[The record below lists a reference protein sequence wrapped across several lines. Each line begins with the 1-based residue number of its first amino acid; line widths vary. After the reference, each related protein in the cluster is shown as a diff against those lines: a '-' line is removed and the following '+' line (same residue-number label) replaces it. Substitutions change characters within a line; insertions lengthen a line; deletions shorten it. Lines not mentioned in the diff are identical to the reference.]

1 MVSPPPT
8 IPSSK
13 PSPKTSSSPFITR
26 PSPFACLASSV
37 ALFRLFLNLFPVLTS
52 LNFAKGFSLCDVTDS
67 EYNNN
72 NNNCKRNIND
82 IGLLADDT
90 DKTAKINCFRQKK
103 LQQQSDDK
111 GDNLVNLCGQLK
123 KLLDLPAV
131 LFSIILIQLI
141 SFVLVLN
148 IEECSPLVLFSW
160 WRNKIS

>member
-1 MVSPPPT
+1 M
-8 IPSSK
+8 
-13 PSPKTSSSPFITR
+13 
-26 PSPFACLASSV
+26 
-37 ALFRLFLNLFPVLTS
+37 ALLRLFLNLFPVLTS

-90 DKTAKINCFRQKK
+90 DKAAKINCFRQKK
-103 LQQQSDDK
+103 QQQSDDN

>member
-1 MVSPPPT
+1 M
-8 IPSSK
+8 
-13 PSPKTSSSPFITR
+13 
-26 PSPFACLASSV
+26 

-72 NNNCKRNIND
+72 NHNNNNSNCKRNIND
-82 IGLLADDT
+82 IGLLADET
-90 DKTAKINCFRQKK
+90 DINCFRQTKK
-103 LQQQSDDK
+103 QQIDK
-111 GDNLVNLCGQLK
+111 GDDNLVNLCGQLK

>member
-1 MVSPPPT
+1 M
-8 IPSSK
+8 
-13 PSPKTSSSPFITR
+13 
-26 PSPFACLASSV
+26 

-52 LNFAKGFSLCDVTDS
+52 LNFAKGISLYDVTDS
-67 EYNNN
+67 EYNNNN

-90 DKTAKINCFRQKK
+90 DKAAKINCFRQKK
-103 LQQQSDDK
+103 QQQQSDDK

>member
-1 MVSPPPT
+1 M
-8 IPSSK
+8 
-13 PSPKTSSSPFITR
+13 
-26 PSPFACLASSV
+26 
-37 ALFRLFLNLFPVLTS
+37 FPVLTS
-52 LNFAKGFSLCDVTDS
+52 LNFAKGFSLCDVTES
-67 EYNNN
+67 EYNNNN
-72 NNNCKRNIND
+72 NNNCKRNILD

-90 DKTAKINCFRQKK
+90 DKAAKKINCFHQKK
-103 LQQQSDDK
+103 QSDDK

-131 LFSIILIQLI
+131 LFSIILIQLF

>member
-1 MVSPPPT
+1 M
-8 IPSSK
+8 
-13 PSPKTSSSPFITR
+13 
-26 PSPFACLASSV
+26 

-72 NNNCKRNIND
+72 NNNINTNCKRNIND

-90 DKTAKINCFRQKK
+90 DKATCFHQKK
-103 LQQQSDDK
+103 QQSDDK

>member
-52 LNFAKGFSLCDVTDS
+52 LNFAKGFSLCDVTGS
-67 EYNNN
+67 EYNNNN

-90 DKTAKINCFRQKK
+90 DKAGFRQKK

>member
-1 MVSPPPT
+1 M
-8 IPSSK
+8 
-13 PSPKTSSSPFITR
+13 
-26 PSPFACLASSV
+26 

-52 LNFAKGFSLCDVTDS
+52 LNFAKGFSLCHVTDS

-72 NNNCKRNIND
+72 NNNCNRNIND
-82 IGLLADDT
+82 IGLLADET
-90 DKTAKINCFRQKK
+90 DKAAKINCFRQKK
-103 LQQQSDDK
+103 QQQSDDN

-123 KLLDLPAV
+123 NLLDLPAV

>member
-1 MVSPPPT
+1 M
-8 IPSSK
+8 
-13 PSPKTSSSPFITR
+13 
-26 PSPFACLASSV
+26 

-67 EYNNN
+67 EYINNN
-72 NNNCKRNIND
+72 NNNNNSNCKRNIND
-82 IGLLADDT
+82 IGLLADET
-90 DKTAKINCFRQKK
+90 EINCFRQKK
-103 LQQQSDDK
+103 KQQIDK
-111 GDNLVNLCGQLK
+111 GDDNLVNLCGQLK

>member
-1 MVSPPPT
+1 M
-8 IPSSK
+8 
-13 PSPKTSSSPFITR
+13 R
-26 PSPFACLASSV
+26 PSPFAYLASSL

-52 LNFAKGFSLCDVTDS
+52 LNFAKSFSLGDVADG
-67 EYNNN
+67 ELN
-72 NNNCKRNIND
+72 NNNCKRNINN
-82 IGLLADDT
+82 IGLLLADET
-90 DKTAKINCFRQKK
+90 DKAAKINGCLQLKK
-103 LQQQSDDK
+103 REDLSDDNN
-111 GDNLVNLCGQLK
+111 DNLVNLCGQLK

>member
-1 MVSPPPT
+1 M
-8 IPSSK
+8 
-13 PSPKTSSSPFITR
+13 
-26 PSPFACLASSV
+26 

-72 NNNCKRNIND
+72 NNNNSNCKRNIND
-82 IGLLADDT
+82 IGLLADET
-90 DKTAKINCFRQKK
+90 EINCFRQTKK
-103 LQQQSDDK
+103 QQIAKDD
-111 GDNLVNLCGQLK
+111 DNLVNLCGQLK

>member
-1 MVSPPPT
+1 M
-8 IPSSK
+8 
-13 PSPKTSSSPFITR
+13 
-26 PSPFACLASSV
+26 

-52 LNFAKGFSLCDVTDS
+52 LNFAKGFSLYDVTDS
-67 EYNNN
+67 EYNNNN

-90 DKTAKINCFRQKK
+90 DKAAKINCFRQKK
-103 LQQQSDDK
+103 QQQQSDDK

>member
-1 MVSPPPT
+1 M
-8 IPSSK
+8 
-13 PSPKTSSSPFITR
+13 
-26 PSPFACLASSV
+26 

-72 NNNCKRNIND
+72 NNNNNSNCKRNIND
-82 IGLLADDT
+82 IGLLADET
-90 DKTAKINCFRQKK
+90 EINCFRQTKK
-103 LQQQSDDK
+103 QQIDKDD
-111 GDNLVNLCGQLK
+111 DNLVNLCGQLK

>member
-1 MVSPPPT
+1 M
-8 IPSSK
+8 
-13 PSPKTSSSPFITR
+13 R
-26 PSPFACLASSV
+26 PSPFAYLASSV
-37 ALFRLFLNLFPVLTS
+37 ALFRLFLNFFPVLTS
-52 LNFAKGFSLCDVTDS
+52 LNFAKGFSLSDVADG
-67 EYNNN
+67 EF

-82 IGLLADDT
+82 IGLLLADET
-90 DKTAKINCFRQKK
+90 DKAAKINGCLQRKK
-103 LQQQSDDK
+103 REDLSDDNN
-111 GDNLVNLCGQLK
+111 DNLVNLCGQLK